1 MKIMF
6 FQILEGTY
14 PLKKIF
20 LGNEITIRPSNKVLT
35 WALIFI
41 DPHFIKPD
49 TYLLAEHS
57 NYYSGVLNQE
67 KILESPGLCKHTQT
81 WVSTPR
87 CCSMVFLGLINLS
100 P

>member
-1 MKIMF
+1 MF
-6 FQILEGTY
+6 FQILVGTY

-35 WALIFI
+35 WAVICI

-49 TYLLAEHS
+49 IYLLGVHS

-67 KILESPGLCKHTQT
+67 KILESPLGPCKHTQT

-87 CCSMVFLGLINLS
+87 CCSVVLLGLINWS